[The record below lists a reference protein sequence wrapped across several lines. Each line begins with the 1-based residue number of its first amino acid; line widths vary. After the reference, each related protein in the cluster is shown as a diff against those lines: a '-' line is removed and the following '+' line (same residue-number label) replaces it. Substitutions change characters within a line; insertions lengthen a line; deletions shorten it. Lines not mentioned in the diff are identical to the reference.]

1 MIEKNNQSNIVPGIF
16 GVLVYPIVLH
26 PIKKSGPELDPGQY
40 EQIEIPPKE

>member
-1 MIEKNNQSNIVPGIF
+1 VVEEYDKANVFPGIF
-16 GVLVYPIVLH
+16 GVLVDPIVLH